1 MKSSTYF
8 KLIGFAVFTGA
19 TFNLAKYAVQ
29 YFSPASAAAWRF
41 GIAALVL
48 ILLLGLQKQINF
60 KTVKSHWKMY
70 ILLGV
75 IGIFGFN
82 AFFFWGMQST
92 SPLNG
97 ALIMGTNP
105 LVTTILAYLILKNP
119 INKKQ
124 ILGIGFA
131 LIGVTL
137 VLTQGSL
144 EIIQTLS
151 ISKGDL
157 LILVGNLCWAIYGVL
172 GKKYL
177 NGSSSFETTTYTMI
191 VGAICLLILTAF
203 SSSPQPLSNV
213 TWSAWG
219 AIIFMAI
226 FTSVLGY
233 LWWNKGMAIIGAT
246 NTSLFFNL
254 VPVVTMFLSFLT
266 GAVITV
272 PQVIGTF
279 LVILGVLT
287 ASGFVKF
294 RKRPEVTVSL

>member
-19 TFNLAKYAVQ
+19 TFNLSKYAVQ

-82 AFFFWGMQST
+82 AFFFWGIQST

-172 GKKYL
+172 VKKYL
-177 NGSSSFETTTYTMI
+177 DGSSSFETTTYTMI

-254 VPVVTMFLSFLT
+254 VPVFTMFLSFLT

-287 ASGFVKF
+287 ASGFIKF

>member
-1 MKSSTYF
+1 M
-8 KLIGFAVFTGA
+8 AV
-19 TFNLAKYAVQ
+19 
-29 YFSPASAAAWRF
+29 

-70 ILLGV
+70 ILLGI

-82 AFFFWGMQST
+82 AFFFWGMQGT

-124 ILGIGFA
+124 ILGISFA
-131 LIGVTL
+131 LIGVIL

-157 LILVGNLCWAIYGVL
+157 LILAGNVCWAIYGVL

-191 VGAICLLILTAF
+191 VGAICLLILLAF

-254 VPVVTMFLSFLT
+254 VPVVTMLLSFLT

-272 PQVIGTF
+272 PQVVGTF

-287 ASGFVKF
+287 ASGFIKL
-294 RKRPEVTVSL
+294 RKRPEVTASL